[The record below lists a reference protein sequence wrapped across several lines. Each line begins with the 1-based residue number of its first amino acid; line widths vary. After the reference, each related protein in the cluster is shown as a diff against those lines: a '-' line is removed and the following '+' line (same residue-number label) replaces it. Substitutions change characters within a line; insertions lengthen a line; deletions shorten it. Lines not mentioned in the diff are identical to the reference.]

1 MSGTIAPTV
10 VPSPAAVPPAA
21 SAPPA
26 ASLEPA
32 VVRTGYAVIVAAAM
46 IAIGLTWDIAWHRSV
61 GRDTFWTAP
70 HVVEYLAAL
79 LVGVSCGGLIVRSS
93 FVAGSTAREQMVRF
107 WGFRGPFG
115 AWVSVWG
122 SLAMLTSAP
131 FDNWWHNAYGL
142 DVKIVSPPH
151 ILLLLGMIGI
161 VAGAM
166 LLALA
171 EQNRATDRA
180 IAAAAPERTR
190 VVGQS
195 APAFAIASGILLL
208 MVATATF
215 EYTGFPNLWRSRLF
229 YQISAALFPLILAAA
244 ARAGRLR
251 WPATATAAVYMGA
264 SLVMSW
270 VLQNVPAAP
279 KLAPINNPI
288 THLVA
293 APFPVVLVVPA
304 LVFDLLHRWLGDRR
318 DWRLAALLGLGFVL
332 SLLAISWPMSA
343 FLLSPA
349 ARNPV
354 FLADQWDY
362 TVRLGPWRYEFWD
375 DVRTGARS
383 LRAGGAA
390 LGKPLA
396 IAVVFAFVSA
406 RLGLGWGGWMR
417 RVRR

>member
-1 MSGTIAPTV
+1 MSGTIAA
-10 VPSPAAVPPAA
+10 PATSSAVQVEPRARPAPRA
-21 SAPPA
+21 AP
-26 ASLEPA
+26 
-32 VVRTGYAVIVAAAM
+32 VVRTAYAVVLAAAL

-79 LVGVSCGGLIVRSS
+79 LVGISCGSLILRST
-93 FVAGSTAREQMVRF
+93 FAGTGVERDQMIRF

-151 ILLLLGMIGI
+151 MLLLLGMIGI

-166 LLALA
+166 LMALA
-171 EQNRATDRA
+171 EQNRAGDRA
-180 IAAAAPERTR
+180 SPE
-190 VVGQS
+190 
-195 APAFAIASGILLL
+195 FAVPFAVASGILLL
-208 MVATATF
+208 MVATGMF

-229 YQISAALFPLILAAA
+229 YQVTAALIPLLLAAV

-251 WPATATAAVYMGA
+251 WPATATAAVFMGA
-264 SLVMSW
+264 SLLMSW
-270 VLQNVPAAP
+270 VLEIVPAAP

-288 THLVA
+288 THLVP
-293 APFPVVLVVPA
+293 APFPMVLVAPA
-304 LVFDLLHRWLGDRR
+304 FAFDLLHRWLGGGRR
-318 DWRLAALLGLGFVL
+318 DWRLAALLGAAFVL
-332 SLLAISWPMSA
+332 VLAAVSWPLSA

-354 FLADQWDY
+354 LLADQWDY
-362 TVRLGPWRYEFWD
+362 TVRLGAWRYEFWD
-375 DVRTGARS
+375 SVDVGARS
-383 LRAGGAA
+383 FRAGGAA
-390 LGKPLA
+390 LGRPLVVA
-396 IAVVFAFVSA
+396 IVLGFVSA
-406 RLGLGWGGWMR
+406 RVGLAWGSWMR

>member
-1 MSGTIAPTV
+1 MSGTIAQ
-10 VPSPAAVPPAA
+10 SAADALAADAPARTADRAPAIVRTA
-21 SAPPA
+21 SAV
-26 ASLEPA
+26 LL
-32 VVRTGYAVIVAAAM
+32 AAAM
-46 IAIGLTWDIAWHRSV
+46 IAVGLTWDIAWHRSV

-79 LVGVSCGGLIVRSS
+79 LVGLSCGGLILRSS
-93 FVAGSTAREQMVRF
+93 FAAAAPGRDRMVRF

-115 AWVSVWG
+115 AWVCVWG

-161 VAGAM
+161 VTGALFM
-166 LLALA
+166 ALA
-171 EQNRATDRA
+171 EQNRAGGRFA
-180 IAAAAPERTR
+180 
-190 VVGQS
+190 GS
-195 APAFAIASGILLL
+195 FAIASGILLL

-229 YQISAALFPLILAAA
+229 YQISAALFPLVLAAA

-251 WPATATAAVYMGA
+251 WPATATAAVFMGA
-264 SLVMSW
+264 SLLLSW
-270 VLQNVPAAP
+270 VLQTVPAAP

-288 THLVA
+288 THLTP
-293 APFPVVLVVPA
+293 APFPVILVVPA
-304 LVFDLLHRWLGDRR
+304 LVFDLLHRRLGDRR
-318 DWRLAALLGLGFVL
+318 DWRLAALLGAGFVV
-332 SLLAISWPMSA
+332 SLVAISWSASA

-362 TVRLGPWRYEFWD
+362 SVILGPWRYQYWD
-375 DVRTGARS
+375 DLRTGGRA
-383 LRAGGAA
+383 LRAGGSV
-390 LGKPLA
+390 LGKPLVLA
-396 IAVVFAFVSA
+396 LLFAFASS
-406 RLGLGWGGWMR
+406 RLGLAWGGWMR

>member
-1 MSGTIAPTV
+1 MASTIAPSTADAV
-10 VPSPAAVPPAA
+10 AAETAARAADRAPAIVRTA
-21 SAPPA
+21 SAV
-26 ASLEPA
+26 LL
-32 VVRTGYAVIVAAAM
+32 AAAM
-46 IAIGLTWDIAWHRSV
+46 IAVGLTWDIAWHRSV

-79 LVGVSCGGLIVRSS
+79 LVGLSCGGLILRSS
-93 FVAGSTAREQMVRF
+93 FTAAAPGRDRMVRF

-115 AWVSVWG
+115 AWVCVWG

-161 VAGAM
+161 VTGAM
-166 LLALA
+166 FMALA
-171 EQNRATDRA
+171 EQNRAGGRFA
-180 IAAAAPERTR
+180 
-190 VVGQS
+190 GS
-195 APAFAIASGILLL
+195 FAIASGILLL

-229 YQISAALFPLILAAA
+229 YLISAALFPLVLAAA

-251 WPATATAAVYMGA
+251 WPATATAAVFMGA

-270 VLQNVPAAP
+270 VLQTVPAVP
-279 KLAPINNPI
+279 RLAPINNPI
-288 THLVA
+288 THLTPA
-293 APFPVVLVVPA
+293 SFPVILVVPA
-304 LVFDLLHRWLGDRR
+304 LVFDLLHHRLGDRR
-318 DWRLAALLGLGFVL
+318 DWRLAALLGAGFVVAL
-332 SLLAISWPMSA
+332 VAISWPGSA

-362 TVRLGPWRYEFWD
+362 SVILGPWRYQYWD
-375 DVRTGARS
+375 DLRTGGRA
-383 LRAGGAA
+383 LRAGGSA
-390 LGKPLA
+390 LGKPLVLA
-396 IAVVFAFVSA
+396 LLFAFASS
-406 RLGLGWGGWMR
+406 RLGLAWGGWMR

>member
-1 MSGTIAPTV
+1 MSGTIAPSAADALAADATARAAERAPAILRTPNV
-10 VPSPAAVPPAA
+10 V
-21 SAPPA
+21 
-26 ASLEPA
+26 LL
-32 VVRTGYAVIVAAAM
+32 AAAM
-46 IAIGLTWDIAWHRSV
+46 IAVGLTWHIAWHRSV
-61 GRDTFWTAP
+61 GRDTFWTAA

-79 LVGVSCGGLIVRSS
+79 LVGLSCGGLILRSS
-93 FVAGSTAREQMVRF
+93 FAAAAPGRDRMVRF

-115 AWVSVWG
+115 AWVCVWG

-161 VAGAM
+161 VSGAM
-166 LLALA
+166 FIALA
-171 EQNRATDRA
+171 EQNRAGGR
-180 IAAAAPERTR
+180 
-190 VVGQS
+190 
-195 APAFAIASGILLL
+195 FAGSFALASGILLL

-229 YQISAALFPLILAAA
+229 YLISAALFPLVLAAA

-251 WPATATAAVYMGA
+251 WPATATAAVFMGA

-270 VLQNVPAAP
+270 VLQTVPAAP
-279 KLAPINNPI
+279 RLAPINNPI
-288 THLVA
+288 THLTP
-293 APFPVVLVVPA
+293 APFPVILVVPA
-304 LVFDLLHRWLGDRR
+304 LVFDLLHRRLGDRR
-318 DWRLAALLGLGFVL
+318 DWRLAALLAAGFVV
-332 SLLAISWPMSA
+332 SLVAISWPASA

-362 TVRLGPWRYEFWD
+362 SVILGPWRYQYWD
-375 DVRTGARS
+375 DLRTGGRA
-383 LRAGGAA
+383 LRAGGSA

-396 IAVVFAFVSA
+396 IALLFGFASS
-406 RLGLGWGGWMR
+406 RLGLAWGGWMR